1 MAPAAADAVPTL
13 VVSDLHLGSNARVD
27 LLRDPGPAQDALL
40 GALDGVERV
49 VLAGDLLE
57 LRHAPP
63 RTILDR
69 ARPFL
74 GRLGATLGPG
84 REVLLLAGNHDHRVV
99 RPWLDAARLRGEP
112 LPLAAGIAA
121 EDASPLAAAVA
132 DALAGGRGGT
142 GPRLRLAYPASWLV
156 PPPATGTGGVLVTHG
171 HYVDALWRMPTFERL
186 SAGLAARSHGVSID
200 DLRTPDDFERVLS
213 PGYGWMDA
221 LADHATGA
229 RVGASQRASAGL
241 WERLN
246 EQGTWSGRGL
256 RLAVP
261 RVIAALR
268 RAGIDGLEDRLTPD
282 TLRLAGLRGM
292 DRVASHLGVR
302 PAHLIVG
309 HTHRAGPLP
318 GDAAWEW
325 RLEHGGG
332 RLWNTGSW
340 VLARGAPG
348 GTAQGP
354 GTPYW
359 PGRAVRIDADGVP
372 RLLEPL

>member
-1 MAPAAADAVPTL
+1 MAADAVPTL
-13 VVSDLHLGSNARVD
+13 VVSDLHLGSNAGVD

-40 GALDGVERV
+40 GALEGVERL

-63 RTILDR
+63 RTILGR

-74 GRLGATLGPG
+74 DRLGRALGPD
-84 REVLLLAGNHDHRVV
+84 REVLLLAGNHDHRIV

-112 LPLAAGIAA
+112 LPLDGGLAP
-121 EDASPLAAAVA
+121 EDASPLAVAVA
-132 DALAGGRGGT
+132 DALAGPAPGR
-142 GPRLRLAYPASWLV
+142 GPRLRLAYPAAWLA
-156 PPPATGTGGVLVTHG
+156 PPPATGPGGVLVTHG

-186 SAGLAARSHGVSID
+186 SAGLAARSHGVRIE
-200 DLRTPDDFERVLS
+200 DLRTPEDFERLLS

-221 LADHATGA
+221 LADHAAGV

-246 EQGTWSGRGL
+246 EGGTWSGRGL

-261 RVIAALR
+261 RVIGALR
-268 RAGIDGLEDRLTPD
+268 RAGIDGLEERLTPD

-292 DRVASHLGVR
+292 DRVVRHLGVR

-340 VLARGAPG
+340 VHTQGAPG
-348 GTAQGP
+348 GTGEGP

-359 PGRAVRIDADGVP
+359 PGRAVRMDADGVP
-372 RLLEPL
+372 RLLQLL

>member
-1 MAPAAADAVPTL
+1 MTAAAVPTL
-13 VVSDLHLGSNARVD
+13 VVSDLHLGSNAGVD
-27 LLRDPGPAQDALL
+27 LLREPGPAQDALL
-40 GALDGVERV
+40 GALDGVDRL

-63 RTILDR
+63 RTILER

-74 GRLGATLGPG
+74 ARLGAALGSD

-99 RPWLDAARLRGEP
+99 RPWLDARRLGGEP
-112 LPLAAGIAA
+112 LPLTGDVPP
-121 EDASPLAAAVA
+121 EEASPLAVAVA
-132 DALAGGRGGT
+132 DALSGGPGGT
-142 GPRLRLAYPASWLV
+142 GARLRLAYPAAWLV
-156 PPPATGTGGVLVTHG
+156 PPPPSGTGGVLVSHG

-221 LADHATGA
+221 LADHAAGA

-261 RVIAALR
+261 RAIAALR

-292 DRVASHLGVR
+292 DRVAGRLGVR

-309 HTHRAGPLP
+309 HTHRAGPLS

-340 VLARGAPG
+340 VHTQGAPG
-348 GTAQGP
+348 GDDQGP

-359 PGRAVRIDADGVP
+359 PGRAVRVDAEGVP
-372 RLLEPL
+372 RLLELL